1 MMKYIVRP
9 LYIRESII
17 YGDLQSFET
26 VKWDEIHTNN
36 NDESDGKETLGDI
49 LLKDSLWCKDF
60 DFPKL
65 HVIKCLVASND
76 LYEDYNNFKDFED
89 VDDFLHNNGSDWQE
103 GGLYNA
109 AHVVTLD
116 EDDNIVEQS
125 FYSVNT
131 RRFVDVYFSKKHAT
145 IHLTKAHRLLMK
157 QKKFCTEK
165 VVFKQKEV
173 MPYRF

>member
-17 YGDLQSFET
+17 YGDLQSFKT
-26 VKWDEIHTNN
+26 VKWDEIHQSQKIEN
-36 NDESDGKETLGDI
+36 DGKETLGDI

-89 VDDFLHNNGSDWQE
+89 VDSFLHNNDSDWQE

-116 EDDNIVEQS
+116 DDNNIIEQK

-131 RRFVDVYFSKKHAT
+131 RSFVEMYSSKKHGT
-145 IHLTKAHRLLMK
+145 IHLTKSHRLLME
-157 QKKFCTEK
+157 QKKFAPEK
-165 VVFKQKEV
+165 IVFKNKEV
-173 MPYRF
+173 KIYKF

>member
-9 LYIRESII
+9 LYIREAII

-26 VKWDEIHTNN
+26 VKWDEIHQSQKIEN
-36 NDESDGKETLGDI
+36 DGKETLGDI

-60 DFPKL
+60 NFPKL

-76 LYEDYNNFKDFED
+76 LYEDYSNFNDFED
-89 VDDFLHNNGSDWQE
+89 VDSFLHNNDSDWQE

-116 EDDNIVEQS
+116 EDNIIEQS

-131 RRFVDVYFSKKHAT
+131 RSFVEVYFSKKQGT
-145 IHLTKAHRLLMK
+145 IHLTKAHRLLME

-173 MPYRF
+173 KPYRF

>member
-1 MMKYIVRP
+1 MKYIVRP

-26 VKWDEIHTNN
+26 AKWDEIHTNN

-65 HVIKCLVASND
+65 PTIRCLVCSND
-76 LYEDYNNFKDFED
+76 LYEDYSNFNDFED
-89 VDDFLHNNGSDWQE
+89 VDSFLHNNDSDWQE

-145 IHLTKAHRLLMK
+145 IHLTKAHRLLME

-173 MPYRF
+173 RPYGF